1 MWSSQKR
8 NNEWA
13 HINHYI
19 NWKSTWLYLN
29 HNQKPTSNFTSFKLN
44 QSKTFK
50 IKILLNQLPTYF
62 SHHNTYPTI
71 FPNVNCFRCNF
82 PDSHSHWL
90 TCSNSSLIINIINSS
105 IQHILSKADLNL
117 STSQLYELTR
127 KIQNH
132 SSFDR
137 IPFQANS
144 FYLDLTL
151 KGLIPKAL
159 IETIHNYNISIK
171 IVSQTIIQILLNIN
185 DQIYNQIWK
194 SYCIDF
200 SN

>member
-1 MWSSQKR
+1 MADSLAKQHTFSLSLNFQYTNIYNPFHILQWEQNLVELPTRHFVKNICKAHILAMWSSQKR
-8 NNEWA
+8 NKEWA

-19 NWKSTWLYLN
+19 DWKSTWLYLN

-50 IKILLNQLPTYF
+50 IKVLLNQLPTYF
-62 SHHNTYPTI
+62 SYHNTYPTI

-82 PDSHSHWL
+82 PDSHLHWL

-117 STSQLYELTR
+117 STSQLYELTY

-132 SSFDR
+132 PLFD
-137 IPFQANS
+137 
-144 FYLDLTL
+144 
-151 KGLIPKAL
+151 
-159 IETIHNYNISIK
+159 
-171 IVSQTIIQILLNIN
+171 
-185 DQIYNQIWK
+185 
-194 SYCIDF
+194 
-200 SN
+200 